1 VIDQDGVVVGRH
13 RGVPFYT
20 VGQRHGLG
28 LAARRPDSQPLYVCE
43 VDHQGNTLRVGPW
56 RSLLRSGC
64 SLSRVVT
71 MGPPPGSGWHP
82 ALAQLRAHAQPTP
95 ASWRS
100 RRRGRAEVR
109 FATPQA
115 AVSPG
120 QSLVLYDGD
129 QVVAGGEIEVHSG
142 EEFD

>member
-1 VIDQDGVVVGRH
+1 VGRH

-28 LAARRPDSQPLYVCE
+28 LSAHRPDAEPAYVYE
-43 VDHQGNTLRVGPW
+43 VDRAHNTLRVGPW
-56 RSLLRSGC
+56 SSLLRTRC
-64 SLSRVVT
+64 TLSRMTVLAPVP
-71 MGPPPGSGWHP
+71 GPGWNR
-82 ALAQLRAHAQPTP
+82 ALAQLRAHARPTP
-95 ASWRS
+95 VSWRLLPGS
-100 RRRGRAEVR
+100 RAEVQ

-129 QVVAGGEIEVHSG
+129 QVVAGGEIQVESG
-142 EEFD
+142 EECD